1 VPLVHHSPVTG
12 LRWHVGGIRLP
23 KEDEVSSASVSGSGA
38 SGKRPLVIT
47 LAVVGVLALVYGVLN
62 LAVKGLPKALTLYST
77 SAKTNITH
85 PLHGVVAIVVGV
97 VLFAAAWWVN
107 KKAVQG

>member
-1 VPLVHHSPVTG
+1 M
-12 LRWHVGGIRLP
+12 
-23 KEDEVSSASVSGSGA
+23 SSASVSGSGA

-62 LAVKGLPKALTLYST
+62 LAVKGLPKAITLYST
-77 SAKTNITH
+77 STKTNITH
-85 PLHGVVAIVVGV
+85 PLHGLVAIVIGV

-107 KKAVQG
+107 KKAAQA